1 MATTTNAGRRTFLQA
16 IPMLLAASSAFAAD
30 VPSLGSFIKPYGE
43 LPVKQNGQNQSR
55 AILDGMTHSG
65 DHLEAHETTLA
76 PGGSPHPPHRHEH
89 EELLMMVSG
98 TLAVTI
104 EGKTAIIGPGSAAFF
119 HSNELHGVRNPGT
132 EIAQYFVVATGVA

>member
-1 MATTTNAGRRTFLQA
+1 MNATRRTLLQA
-16 IPMLLAASSAFAAD
+16 IPMLAASSAFAAD
-30 VPSLGSFIKPYGE
+30 GQAVPSFAKPYSE

-104 EGKTAIIGPGSAAFF
+104 EGKTAVIGPGGAAFF

>member
-1 MATTTNAGRRTFLQA
+1 MAATTNAGRRTFLQA
-16 IPMLLAASSAFAAD
+16 IPMLLAASSTFASETSA
-30 VPSLGSFIKPYGE
+30 LGSFIKPYGD

-55 AILDGMTHSG
+55 PILDGLTHSG

-76 PGGSPHPPHRHEH
+76 AGGSPHPPHRHEH

-104 EGKTAIIGPGSAAFF
+104 EGKTAVLGPGGAAFF
-119 HSNELHGVRNPGT
+119 HSNDLHGVRNPGP
-132 EIAQYFVVATGVA
+132 EIAQYFVVATGVS